1 MNSLPQRSTDF
12 ELTTSQDGFA
22 LSWQQRLILRH
33 SAENPCLWI
42 GAGVADIDMFRGN
55 FSIKD
60 KLNEKIALTEAT
72 VSELPDGWLVQ
83 FSRGATISA
92 TLRISADEAGR
103 LKLDLQNDDLHH
115 NRIWL
120 RLAANPDDHIYG
132 CGEQFSY
139 FDLRGKPFPL
149 WTSETRALAVIK
161 PAMSPGRQTVKKT
174 PAATITGPSSRNRP
188 LSARRSITATSIIA
202 AI

>member
-83 FSRGATISA
+83 FSRGATIRPPFASPPMRRDA
-92 TLRISADEAGR
+92 CSWICKTTTCTITVSGYASQLIQTTISTA
-103 LKLDLQNDDLHH
+103 
-115 NRIWL
+115 
-120 RLAANPDDHIYG
+120 AANSSLISICAASRSR
-132 CGEQFSY
+132 CG
-139 FDLRGKPFPL
+139 PAN
-149 WTSETRALAVIK
+149 RALAVIK
-161 PAMSPGRQTVKKT
+161 PAMSPGRQTVKRT

>member
-33 SAENPCLWI
+33 STENPCLWI

-72 VSELPDGWLVQ
+72 VSELPDGWLNNSAVAQ
-83 FSRGATISA
+83 QLAPPFASPPMRRDACSWICKTTTCTITVSGYASQLIQTTISTA
-92 TLRISADEAGR
+92 
-103 LKLDLQNDDLHH
+103 
-115 NRIWL
+115 
-120 RLAANPDDHIYG
+120 AANSSLISICAASRSR
-132 CGEQFSY
+132 CG
-139 FDLRGKPFPL
+139 PAN
-149 WTSETRALAVIK
+149 RALAVIK
-161 PAMSPGRQTVKKT
+161 PAMSPGRQTVKRT

>member
-12 ELTTSQDGFA
+12 ELITSQDGFA

-92 TLRISADEAGR
+92 TLRISA
-103 LKLDLQNDDLHH
+103 
-115 NRIWL
+115 
-120 RLAANPDDHIYG
+120 
-132 CGEQFSY
+132 
-139 FDLRGKPFPL
+139 
-149 WTSETRALAVIK
+149 
-161 PAMSPGRQTVKKT
+161 
-174 PAATITGPSSRNRP
+174 
-188 LSARRSITATSIIA
+188 
-202 AI
+202 

>member
-33 SAENPCLWI
+33 SAETPCLWI

-103 LKLDLQNDDLHH
+103 LTLDLQNDDLH
-115 NRIWL
+115 I
-120 RLAANPDDHIYG
+120 
-132 CGEQFSY
+132 
-139 FDLRGKPFPL
+139 
-149 WTSETRALAVIK
+149 
-161 PAMSPGRQTVKKT
+161 
-174 PAATITGPSSRNRP
+174 
-188 LSARRSITATSIIA
+188 ARRNI
-202 AI
+202 

>member
-33 SAENPCLWI
+33 STENPCLWI

-92 TLRISADEAGR
+92 TLRISTDEAGR
-103 LKLDLQNDDLHH
+103 LQLDLQNDDLHH

-139 FDLRGKPFPL
+139 FDLRGKPFRCGPAN
-149 WTSETRALAVIK
+149 RALAVIK
-161 PAMSPGRQTVKKT
+161 PAMSPGRQTVKRT

>member
-1 MNSLPQRSTDF
+1 MSTQSRHLSSVLI
-12 ELTTSQDGFA
+12 EKNIDGFT
-22 LSWQQRLILRH
+22 LTYHQRLILRH
-33 SAENPCLWI
+33 STETPCLWI

-60 KLNEKIALTEAT
+60 KLNEKIALTDAT
-72 VSELPDGWLVQ
+72 VSESPDGWLVH
-83 FSRGATISA
+83 FSRGNTINA
-92 TLRISADEAGR
+92 TLHISTDEQGR
-103 LKLDLQNDDLHH
+103 LKLDLHNDDLSH

-149 WTSETRALAVIK
+149 WTSEQGVGRNKNSYVTGRLTAK
-161 PAMSPGRQTVKKT
+161 KMPAETT
-174 PAATITGPSSRNRP
+174 TGPSSRSRP
-188 LSARRSITATSIIA
+188 SSAHRSTTATLITV

>member
-92 TLRISADEAGR
+92 TLRISADETGR
-103 LKLDLQNDDLHH
+103 LTLICKTTTCTITVSGYASQLIQTT
-115 NRIWL
+115 ISTA
-120 RLAANPDDHIYG
+120 AANSSLISICAASRSR
-132 CGEQFSY
+132 CG
-139 FDLRGKPFPL
+139 PAN
-149 WTSETRALAVIK
+149 RALAVIK
-161 PAMSPGRQTVKKT
+161 PAMSPAGR
-174 PAATITGPSSRNRP
+174 
-188 LSARRSITATSIIA
+188 L
-202 AI
+202 

>member
-1 MNSLPQRSTDF
+1 MSTQSKHLSSVLIEKNIEGF
-12 ELTTSQDGFA
+12 TLTYH
-22 LSWQQRLILRH
+22 QRLILRH
-33 SAENPCLWI
+33 SAETPCLWI

-72 VSELPDGWLVQ
+72 ISELPDGWLVQ

-92 TLRISADEAGR
+92 TLRISTDEAGR
-103 LKLDLQNDDLHH
+103 LQLDLQNDDLHH

-149 WTSETRALAVIK
+149 WTSEQGV
-161 PAMSPGRQTVKKT
+161 GRNK
-174 PAATITGPSSRNRP
+174 
-188 LSARRSITATSIIA
+188 
-202 AI
+202 

>member
-33 SAENPCLWI
+33 STENPCLWI

-92 TLRISADEAGR
+92 TLRISTDEAGR
-103 LKLDLQNDDLHH
+103 LQLDLQNDDLHH

-132 CGEQFSY
+132 CGEQFTY
-139 FDLRGKPFPL
+139 FDLRASRSRCGPAN
-149 WTSETRALAVIK
+149 RALAVIK
-161 PAMSPGRQTVKKT
+161 PAMSPGRQTAKRT
-174 PAATITGPSSRNRP
+174 PAATITGPSSPSQP

>member
-72 VSELPDGWLVQ
+72 RQ
-83 FSRGATISA
+83 RAT
-92 TLRISADEAGR
+92 R
-103 LKLDLQNDDLHH
+103 
-115 NRIWL
+115 
-120 RLAANPDDHIYG
+120 RLAG
-132 CGEQFSY
+132 
-139 FDLRGKPFPL
+139 
-149 WTSETRALAVIK
+149 
-161 PAMSPGRQTVKKT
+161 
-174 PAATITGPSSRNRP
+174 TIQPWRNN
-188 LSARRSITATSIIA
+188 
-202 AI
+202 

>member
-33 SAENPCLWI
+33 STENPCLWI

-103 LKLDLQNDDLHH
+103 LKLETTCTITVSGYASQLIQTT
-115 NRIWL
+115 ISTA
-120 RLAANPDDHIYG
+120 AANSSLISICAASRSR
-132 CGEQFSY
+132 CG
-139 FDLRGKPFPL
+139 PAN
-149 WTSETRALAVIK
+149 RALAVIK
-161 PAMSPGRQTVKKT
+161 PAMSPGRQTVKRT

>member
-33 SAENPCLWI
+33 STENPCLWI

-120 RLAANPDDHIYG
+120 RLELIQTTISTAAANSSLISICAASRSR
-132 CGEQFSY
+132 CG
-139 FDLRGKPFPL
+139 PAN
-149 WTSETRALAVIK
+149 RALAVIK
-161 PAMSPGRQTVKKT
+161 PAMSPGRQTVKRT

>member
-103 LKLDLQNDDLHH
+103 LTLDLQNDDLHH

-149 WTSETRALAVIK
+149 WTSE
-161 PAMSPGRQTVKKT
+161 PGRW
-174 PAATITGPSSRNRP
+174 P
-188 LSARRSITATSIIA
+188 
-202 AI
+202 

>member
-1 MNSLPQRSTDF
+1 MSTQSKHLSSVLIEKNIEGF
-12 ELTTSQDGFA
+12 TLTYH
-22 LSWQQRLILRH
+22 QRLILRH
-33 SAENPCLWI
+33 SAETPCLWI

-72 VSELPDGWLVQ
+72 ISELPDGWLVQ

-92 TLRISADEAGR
+92 TLRISTDEAGR
-103 LKLDLQNDDLHH
+103 LQLDLQNATCTITVSGYASQL
-115 NRIWL
+115 IQTTISTA
-120 RLAANPDDHIYG
+120 AANSSLISICAASRSR
-132 CGEQFSY
+132 CG
-139 FDLRGKPFPL
+139 PAN
-149 WTSETRALAVIK
+149 RALAVIK
-161 PAMSPGRQTVKKT
+161 PAMSPGRQTVKRT